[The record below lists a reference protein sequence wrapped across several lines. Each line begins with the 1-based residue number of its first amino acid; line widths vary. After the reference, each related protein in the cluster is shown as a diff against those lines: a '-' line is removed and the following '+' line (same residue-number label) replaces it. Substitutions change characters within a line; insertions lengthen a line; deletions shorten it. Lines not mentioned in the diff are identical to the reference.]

1 MDILLLKA
9 LVLVLVSCFTGL
21 LYYRPRL
28 FFNWER
34 IVYKKPNFIVILA
47 DDLGWG
53 DLGANWDLKKDTPNL
68 DRIAQEGMRF
78 VDFHSAASTCSPS
91 RASLLTGRLGL
102 RNGVTHNFAVS
113 SVAGLPLNETIL
125 AEVLKEAGYVTA
137 MIGKWHLGH
146 HGPFHPSFRGFDFY
160 FGIPYSPDMGCTDT
174 PGYNLPACPACPR
187 CSTTVSEKGLPFFLY
202 LALTH
207 MHVPL
212 VLPEAPWNPSCQDPY
227 GTYLKEMDALVGQ
240 IKDAVDS
247 TAKED
252 TFLWFTGDNGPWSE
266 KCDYAGS
273 VGPYTGMW
281 QRKKGGSSAK
291 QTTWE
296 GGHRVPTVAYWPGK
310 IPENVTSP
318 LLLSTLDIFPTL
330 VSLANATLPP
340 NRRFDGIDISD
351 VLFGY
356 SSQGHQTLFHPNS
369 GAAGKYGEIQSL
381 RLDQYKAFYL
391 TGGAKACDGSIGQEI
406 HHQPPLIFNLQR
418 DIQEQEP
425 MDIHSDE
432 YRSVLPLVN
441 KALMDVLQDIASDNI
456 SIADYSHDADVI
468 PCCNPQHLACRCESA
483 YSNLSLEKC

>member
-9 LVLVLVSCFTGL
+9 LVLVSCFTGL
-21 LYYRPRL
+21 FYYHPGL
-28 FFNWER
+28 LFNWER
-34 IVYKKPNFIVILA
+34 AVYKKPNFIVILA
-47 DDLGWG
+47 DDIGWG
-53 DLGANWDLKKDTPNL
+53 DLGANWDLKKGTPNL
-68 DRIAQEGMRF
+68 DKIAQEGMRF

-102 RNGVTHNFAVS
+102 RNGITHNFAVT

-125 AEVLKEAGYVTA
+125 AEVLKEAGYLTA

-174 PGYNLPACPACPR
+174 PGYNLPPCPACPR
-187 CSTTVSEKGLPFFLY
+187 CSATASNPQTNCYPEVALPLFENLAIVQQPVNLTTLAAKYTEKIIHFIHYASQKGLPFFLY
-202 LALTH
+202 VALAH

-212 VLPEAPWNPSCQDPY
+212 VLSEPPWNQSCQDPY

-240 IKDAVDS
+240 IKDATDS
-247 TAKED
+247 TAKEH

-310 IPENVTSP
+310 IPANVTSP
-318 LLLSTLDIFPTL
+318 VMLSTLDIFPTL

-340 NRRFDGIDISD
+340 NRRFDGIDISE
-351 VLFGY
+351 VLFG
-356 SSQGHQTLFHPNS
+356 SSRKGHQVVPKHVMEALDRKHITSHPS
-369 GAAGKYGEIQSL
+369 
-381 RLDQYKAFYL
+381 FL
-391 TGGAKACDGSIGQEI
+391 TCSM
-406 HHQPPLIFNLQR
+406 IFKSKSQWTSR
-418 DIQEQEP
+418 
-425 MDIHSDE
+425 
-432 YRSVLPLVN
+432 VLST
-441 KALMDVLQDIASDNI
+441 VLSC
-456 SIADYSHDADVI
+456 HW
-468 PCCNPQHLACRCESA
+468 
-483 YSNLSLEKC
+483 

>member
-21 LYYRPRL
+21 LYYQPSL
-28 FFNWER
+28 TFKWER
-34 IVYKKPNFIVILA
+34 AVFKKPNFIVILA
-47 DDLGWG
+47 DDIGWG
-53 DLGANWDLKKDTPNL
+53 DFGANWDLKKGTPNL
-68 DRIAQEGMRF
+68 DKIAQEGMRF

-102 RNGVTHNFAVS
+102 RNGVTHNFAVT

-125 AEVLKEAGYVTA
+125 AEVLKEAGYLTA

-146 HGPFHPSFRGFDFY
+146 HGSFHPIFRGFDFY

-174 PGYNLPACPACPR
+174 PGYNLPPCPACPR
-187 CSTTVSEKGLPFFLY
+187 CSTTVGNHQTNCYPEIALPLFENLTIVQQPVNLTALATKYTEKIIHFIHYASQKGLPFFLY
-202 LALTH
+202 LALAH

-212 VLPEAPWNPSCQDPY
+212 VLSETPWNQSCQDPY

-240 IKDAVDS
+240 VKDAVDS

-281 QRKKGGSSAK
+281 QKTKGGSSAK

-310 IPENVTSP
+310 IPANMTSP
-318 LLLSTLDIFPTL
+318 LMLSTLDIFPTL
-330 VSLANATLPP
+330 VSLANATLPL
-340 NRRFDGIDISD
+340 NRRFDGIDISE

-356 SSQGHQTLFHPNS
+356 SSKGHQTLFHPNS

-391 TGGAKACDGSIGQEI
+391 TGNWRRMRPPACI
-406 HHQPPLIFNLQR
+406 H
-418 DIQEQEP
+418 
-425 MDIHSDE
+425 MDSSSGYI
-432 YRSVLPLVN
+432 V
-441 KALMDVLQDIASDNI
+441 
-456 SIADYSHDADVI
+456 
-468 PCCNPQHLACRCESA
+468 
-483 YSNLSLEKC
+483 